1 MRPHRHKAPQA
12 VAEEIGEVSSAAA
25 VSSRRVAGWDGH
37 RGAALQGEVPTSVVA
52 DRGFAGGESAE
63 DRAPEEHGTRVR
75 SSQGARTDSSGCGAG
90 CRQPARGLI
99 DPGRCQFVCM
109 WNLIGWRCTPGFDS
123 SVCGEKK
130 GMPLHRGRPR
140 CRGMPRHRGMPLDF
154 MGTQR
159 FHGHVNNN

>member
-1 MRPHRHKAPQA
+1 MRPHGHKAPQA

-25 VSSRRVAGWDGH
+25 VSSHRVAGWDGH

-123 SVCGEKK
+123 SVCGKK
-130 GMPLHRGRPR
+130 Q
-140 CRGMPRHRGMPLDF
+140 RHAPTSG
-154 MGTQR
+154 
-159 FHGHVNNN
+159 

>member
-1 MRPHRHKAPQA
+1 MRPHGHKAPQV

-25 VSSRRVAGWDGH
+25 VSSHRVAGWDGH
-37 RGAALQGEVPTSVVA
+37 RGAALQGEVPTSVAA

-75 SSQGARTDSSGCGAG
+75 SSQGTRTDSSGCGAG

-99 DPGRCQFVCM
+99 DPGRCQFACM

-123 SVCGEKK
+123 SVCGGKK
-130 GMPLHRGRPR
+130 RACPYIGVGPDVGVCPDIGV
-140 CRGMPRHRGMPLDF
+140 CPWTSWVPKDF
-154 MGTQR
+154 MGM
-159 FHGHVNNN
+159 